1 MSPSDTRTA
10 VIDPIPARGPAT
22 AFGGPA
28 TAFGDD
34 LFVLVR
40 EYRGEARPVACAN
53 LVDWLLSANTRSL
66 EGVELF
72 DGLCWRMVGQGI
84 PLWRANLS
92 ISTLH
97 PQIMGI
103 GFRWWRDEGVTQE
116 FRVKHGMERH
126 TDYLES
132 PMRPAIEQGVTVRY
146 RLEQD
151 ATALERYPLLRAFR
165 AAGATDYLACPL
177 HAFVGRFR
185 VVTWASDAPG
195 GFTEAQV
202 AAIQAILPAIAAVV
216 ESNALR
222 KMSAILLDTYLGRTI
237 GRHILDGEI
246 IRGQGRRLRA
256 ALMAVDL
263 RGFTNLADRMPGD
276 ELIQLLD
283 DYFDAVA
290 AAVHGQRGEI
300 LKFVG
305 DGVLAIFEPDGR
317 SEQEAV
323 RDALAAGH
331 ELLRRIDTTNNNRA
345 AVGQEL
351 IAIGV
356 GLHLGEVIYG
366 NVGAVDRLDYTAI
379 GPAVNLVCRLE
390 GLTKRLGRPLLVSES
405 FAQAHGGQLLSLG
418 FQPVRGIS
426 EPQEI
431 FAPPEA

>member
-1 MSPSDTRTA
+1 MSPSDTTTA
-10 VIDPIPARGPAT
+10 VVEKARMGPPAT
-22 AFGGPA
+22 SS
-28 TAFGDD
+28 GDD
-34 LFVLVR
+34 LFVMVR
-40 EYRGEARPVACAN
+40 EFRGDGRPVACAD
-53 LVDWLLSANTRSL
+53 LVDWLLSTETRGM
-66 EGVELF
+66 EGAELF
-72 DGLCWRMVGQGI
+72 DALCWRMVGNGI

-97 PQIMGI
+97 PQIMGL
-103 GFRWWRDEGVTQE
+103 GFRWWRDEGRTQE

-126 TDYLES
+126 SDYLQS

-146 RLEQD
+146 RLEED
-151 ATALERYPLLRAFR
+151 AAALERYPLLQTFR
-165 AAGATDYLACPL
+165 AAGCTDYLACPL

-185 VVTWASDAPG
+185 VVTWATDAPG
-195 GFTEAQV
+195 GFTDAQV
-202 AAIQAILPAIAAVV
+202 AAIQALLPAIAVVV
-216 ESNALR
+216 ESSALR
-222 KMSAILLDTYLGRTI
+222 RMSAILLDTYLGRTI

-246 IRGQGRRLRA
+246 HRGQGRRLRA

-263 RGFTNLADRMPGD
+263 RGFTNLADRMPGE

-290 AAVHGQRGEI
+290 AAVHGEGGEI

-305 DGVLAIFEPDGR
+305 DGVLAIFEPAGR
-317 SEQEAV
+317 SE
-323 RDALAAGH
+323 RDAAKAALAAGR

-351 IAIGV
+351 IAVGI

-366 NVGAVDRLDYTAI
+366 NVGAIDRLDYTAI

-390 GLTKRLGRPLLVSES
+390 GLTKRFGRPLLISES
-405 FAQAHGGQLLSLG
+405 LAEAYGGGELISLG
-418 FQPVRGIS
+418 FQPVRGFS

-431 FAPPEA
+431 FAPPDA